1 MKKKIKKQSKGIKK
15 NKNIQGKT
23 CKQHYKEVFSFIKEN
38 RNYVYFALFAFVLFF
53 IIGLAIP
60 ASAEIVEVIRG
71 IIEQMIARTSGL
83 TTNELIGYIFFNN
96 LLVSFIAIVFG
107 FIFGIIPFL
116 LSVANGYIL
125 GYVCKL
131 TISAEGLA
139 SLWKLLPY
147 GIFELIAIF
156 LSLGFG
162 FSLGMTIFHK
172 NPEAGFKRKIIMI
185 VKTFFLLIIPLLLIA
200 AIIEGV
206 LIGLLG

>member
-1 MKKKIKKQSKGIKK
+1 M
-15 NKNIQGKT
+15 
-23 CKQHYKEVFSFIKEN
+23 
-38 RNYVYFALFAFVLFF
+38 
-53 IIGLAIP
+53 
-60 ASAEIVEVIRG
+60 
-71 IIEQMIARTSGL
+71 
-83 TTNELIGYIFFNN
+83 
-96 LLVSFIAIVFG
+96 
-107 FIFGIIPFL
+107 
-116 LSVANGYIL
+116 

-131 TISAEGLA
+131 TVGVEGLA